1 LHQPANNILSEIDKV
16 FISQVNNVNYLRNT
30 GVEDRIKRLE
40 KIEQWIESNQEKIRA
55 AIHKDFGK
63 PYPEIDL
70 TEIFNTLAEIR
81 LTKSKLSKWMK
92 PVKVA
97 RTLTMLT
104 TGGYV
109 QYVSKGVV
117 LIISPWNY
125 PFLLAIEPL
134 ISAIAAGNAVIVK
147 PSEIS
152 FNTSALINE
161 MLSELFPGNEVKV
174 FEGDKEIASYLLTKP
189 FDHIFFTGS
198 TAVGKIVLKAAAEH
212 FTSVTLEL
220 GGKSPVIIDS
230 SADLKDAAQ
239 KLAWGKFL
247 NSGQTCQSPDYLL
260 LEEKIKDEFIGLLIS
275 YIKKYFGNSP
285 DEIKSSSDFARIVNY
300 NHIDRLI
307 NYFEEAKKLGANI
320 EFGGIY
326 DKSTNYFS
334 PTILTG
340 DFTKTRLM
348 EEEIF
353 GPILPVLTFVNT
365 SEVLEIINS
374 KTPPLAIYIFSM
386 NKETIDKIKLN
397 TVSGGVVINDLV
409 LQFSHYNLPFGG
421 IKESGVGT
429 AHGFYGF
436 ETFSNRRAILKH
448 HKFSPLKLF
457 YPPYTKNKQ
466 KLINLLIKYF
476 K

>member
-1 LHQPANNILSEIDKV
+1 MYAPGTNIFKEIDEV
-16 FISQVNNVNYLRNT
+16 FNSQIKNKTYLRDSSAK
-30 GVEDRIKRLE
+30 ERIKRLE
-40 KIEQWIESNQEKIRA
+40 KIEKWINLNQEKIRT
-55 AIHKDFGK
+55 AIHKDFRK
-63 PYPEIDL
+63 PYPEIDI

-81 LTKSKLSKWMK
+81 TTKAKLRKWMK
-92 PVKVA
+92 PKKVA
-97 RTLTMLT
+97 PTLTMLT
-104 TGGYV
+104 TDGYV

-134 ISAIAAGNAVIVK
+134 VSAIAAGNTVIIK
-147 PSEIS
+147 PSEVS
-152 FNTSALINE
+152 FHTSAVIKE
-161 MLSELFPGNEVKV
+161 MISELFPGNEVKV
-174 FEGDKEIASYLLTKP
+174 FEGDKEIATYLLSKP

-198 TAVGKIVLKAAAEH
+198 TAVGKIVLQAASEH

-220 GGKSPVIIDS
+220 GGKSPVIVDS
-230 SADLKDAAQ
+230 SADLQDAAQ
-239 KLAWGKFL
+239 KLVWGKFL
-247 NSGQTCQSPDYLL
+247 NGGQTCQGPDYLL
-260 LEEKIKDEFIGLLIS
+260 IEKKIKKKFIDLLIS
-275 YIKKYFGNSP
+275 FINKYFGNTP
-285 DEIKSSSDFARIVNY
+285 EEIESSKDFARIINS

-307 NYFEEAKKLGANI
+307 IYFEEAKKLGAKI

-326 DKSTNYFS
+326 DKETNYFS
-334 PTILTG
+334 PTILSGTFTG
-340 DFTKTRLM
+340 TKLM

-353 GPILPVLTFVNT
+353 GPILPVITFDKT
-365 SEVLEIINS
+365 EEALEIINS
-374 KTPPLAIYIFSM
+374 KTPPLAIYIFS
-386 NKETIDKIKLN
+386 KEKRTINKIKAN
-397 TVSGGVVINDLV
+397 TVSGGMVINDLV

-421 IKESGVGT
+421 IKESGLGT

-448 HKFSPLKLF
+448 HKFSPIKLF